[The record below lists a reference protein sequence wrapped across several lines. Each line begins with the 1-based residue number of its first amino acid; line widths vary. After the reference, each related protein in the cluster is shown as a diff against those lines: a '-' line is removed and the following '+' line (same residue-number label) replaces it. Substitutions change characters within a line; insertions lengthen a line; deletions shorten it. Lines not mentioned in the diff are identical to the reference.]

1 MTVRKHTLD
10 FVDKG
15 ERYGRWAPIS
25 LGIAAWISV
34 PMTMLLVRSVGTT
47 LGSGDGGAS
56 NAVVLRLLVG
66 AAVAL
71 PIAAIAGVRTRWTG
85 LAVTAAMWS
94 LTSMAAA
101 SIVPQASGFTMSWA
115 LAGVGDALAFVSLP
129 LLFRAMSERR
139 RAPDTPD
146 TPDERGV
153 AEALDVSNGVRAT
166 TVILFAAIAVGAIG
180 TAVGAPWLSL
190 NWRGVL
196 LGLIGLALPGVL
208 AAATVR
214 FNHDSALLDR
224 ARAMPILSIAELC
237 ATVVAGHRRRR
248 GLLSSGLF
256 GAVLAAFVVLAPT
269 LLTRRWALSTAES
282 AMVFTAA
289 FAAAALG
296 ALHGGRLRRNGM
308 VERLVPVLSVVAIG
322 AALAIPKPTFLFV
335 SVLSIGFLLF
345 GAVLAAALGS
355 AVSDSSETEMATACG
370 LAFVVLSAG
379 GAIGILAATTIDRR
393 FGTAMALA
401 VVGIPAAF
409 AAIVNLAV
417 PTEAVEQIGAAQPS
431 VDEGSLVSS
440 AVAAPLIELRN
451 IDVFYGAIQ
460 VLFGVNLTINH
471 GEIVALLGT
480 NGAGKSTALKVI
492 AGQVLPRSGVVL
504 LEGTNITALS
514 AERRVPLGLAQ
525 IPGGR
530 AVFGSLTVI
539 ENLELFA
546 SSLGGDKAAVK
557 RGIEKTFVAFP
568 RLEQH
573 RHRDAETLS
582 GGEQQMLALG
592 KALLLQ
598 PRLLCVDEL
607 SLGLAPS
614 AVADLLDLVRSIHAD
629 GTTIVLVE
637 QSVNVALSIADRA
650 IFMEKGEVRFDGP
663 AHELNER
670 SDLLRSVFLQGA
682 AAPVS

>member
-282 AMVFTAA
+282 AMVFGAA

-296 ALHGGRLRRNGM
+296 ALLGGRLRRNGRI
-308 VERLVPVLSVVAIG
+308 ERLVPVLSVVAIG

-335 SVLSIGFLLF
+335 SVLSIGFFLF

-573 RHRDAETLS
+573 RNRDAETLS